1 MLLNLAEDIQ
11 VVGRAADGSDALQR
25 MKNCS
30 PDVLLMDVRMAKM
43 SGIELLKQLKTK
55 AR

>member
-25 MKNCS
+25 TKNCN
-30 PDVLLMDVRMAKM
+30 PDVLLMDVRMPKM
-43 SGIELLKQLKTK
+43 SGIALLKHLKT
-55 AR
+55 RP